1 MKFSALQPFRS
12 CYTPRV
18 RIRKPSALT
27 VLTSALLVLLP
38 ALAVLQYRWVG
49 QVSDAERERM
59 ERNLRVAA
67 SQFREAF
74 EIEIVRA
81 VNGLRANVTTVNEDA
96 WNRFADRYA
105 TWSATAVHPG
115 IVEAVFLVDADGDA
129 VRLRRW
135 RQETQS
141 FDPVPW
147 PAALLPWRPLFD
159 QALAAFNTRQPFG
172 RMPFPEDDSLIV
184 APLLNTGSRLPGP
197 PQAGG
202 GVFGF
207 TVVQLDL
214 RHVRDEVLPALM
226 ERHFANTNGDRY
238 RVAVVNASNP
248 SEVVYLSDPAAPI
261 TLGQADDVVPLYA
274 AFRDPLAFLRGPGGR
289 GGRGD
294 LRRRDFDGSDEAV
307 VRVRIDRDGA
317 RWALLVQH
325 QSGSLEAAVANVR
338 RRNLGI
344 SFGVLI
350 LLTGSIGVLAATSR
364 RAQRLAHQQMEFVAG
379 VSHELRTPVAVI
391 RTAAE
396 NLSQGLV
403 SGERVKRYG
412 QMIET
417 ESRRLGE
424 MVERV
429 LQYAGL
435 ASGLGVGARAPIAP
449 SELIESA
456 IAAATSIVGSVNVQR
471 AIDADLPLVLGD
483 APALR
488 SAVQNLI
495 ANAVKYGGSDRWVGI
510 RAERAARGT
519 RNEVRITIEDHGPG
533 IPSDELPH
541 IFEPFYRGAGAISRQ
556 VHGNGLGLALVQQIV
571 AAHGGRVAVATRPGA
586 GSSFTIVLPAA
597 DPDAPAVVAAEPAH
611 AASGGAPS

>member
-1 MKFSALQPFRS
+1 M
-12 CYTPRV
+12 

-135 RQETQS
+135 RQEPQS

-226 ERHFANTNGDRY
+226 ERHFANTSGDRY

-510 RAERAARGT
+510 RAERAVRGT